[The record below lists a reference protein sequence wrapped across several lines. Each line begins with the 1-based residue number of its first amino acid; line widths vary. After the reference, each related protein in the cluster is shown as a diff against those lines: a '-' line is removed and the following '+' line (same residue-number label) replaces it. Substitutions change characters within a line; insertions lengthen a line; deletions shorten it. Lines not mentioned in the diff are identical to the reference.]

1 MKLKT
6 ILLSCF
12 VANLLTLN
20 AHNNPSDSLPSYEQ
34 NIDIETIDSLTNLWY
49 TKQVSEGNELSF
61 IVEDFEDSVNFV
73 PDYPDSVYIKR
84 LDNLPLVMEMSY
96 NKIVRNYIH
105 MYTRKKKKLVEVM
118 LGLSEYYFPIFEEL
132 LDANNMPVELKYLAV
147 IESALNPNAVSRVG
161 ATGIWQFMYYT
172 GKLYKL
178 EINSLV
184 DERRDP
190 IKATYAAIN
199 FMSDLYDIYEDWI
212 LVIAAYNCGPANVN
226 KAIRRSGG
234 KKDYWQIYYHLP
246 RETRGYVPAFIAAT
260 YTMNYYKYH
269 NISVKKS
276 EMPVLC
282 DTLTIDKKLHLEQI
296 AAFTDLSLSELRMLN
311 PQYRRDIIPG
321 NTKPYTL
328 RLPYKDVDVFISN
341 QDTIFRHKDS
351 IYFNPATMAKAPI
364 YNTYRPSAPTKNHK
378 KLIYK
383 VKSGDNL
390 GYIADWYDVKT
401 TNLRYWN
408 GLRGNRI
415 RAGQKLAVYVHKS
428 KVSKYKNI
436 NTMTFAQKQGKQGKK
451 VSESTKKA
459 PTVKLKEGEYEWYTV
474 KRGDTLW
481 DIAKLFP
488 GVSDTEIM
496 QWNGLSDASKISI
509 GQKLKIKN

>member
-1 MKLKT
+1 MKIKNFLLT
-6 ILLSCF
+6 CNLLCGLLLS
-12 VANLLTLN
+12 
-20 AHNNPSDSLPSYEQ
+20 AHHSPHDSIPNSSKE
-34 NIDIETIDSLTNLWY
+34 IDIENIDSLTHLWY
-49 TKQVSEGNELSF
+49 NKQISNGNEESF
-61 IVEDFEDSVNFV
+61 TMENVEDSTNFI
-73 PDYPDSVYIKR
+73 PDYPDSVYVQR
-84 LDNLPLVMEMSY
+84 LKDLPLVMEISY
-96 NKIVRNYIH
+96 NKIVSNYIH
-105 MYTRKKKKLVEVM
+105 MYTHKKRKLVEVM
-118 LGLSEYYFPIFEEL
+118 LGLSDYYFPIFEQL

-178 EINSLV
+178 EINSLI

-199 FMSDLYDIYEDWI
+199 FMSDLYDIYDDWI

-260 YTMNYYKYH
+260 YVMNYYKYH
-269 NISVKKS
+269 NIIPKKS
-276 EMPVLC
+276 DLPILC
-282 DTLTIDKKLHLEQI
+282 DTISITQQLHLEQV
-296 AAFTDLSLSELRMLN
+296 AAFTKLSLNELRMLN

-321 NTKPYTL
+321 NVKTYSL
-328 RLPYKDVDVFISN
+328 RLPYKEINTFIDF
-341 QDTIFRHKDS
+341 QDTIFKYKDS
-351 IYFNPATMAKAPI
+351 VYFNPEAIAKAPI
-364 YNTYRPSAPTKNHK
+364 YNTYKPSAPTKNHI
-378 KLIYK
+378 KLIYT

-390 GYIADWYDVKT
+390 GYIAEWYKVKT
-401 TNLRYWN
+401 SNLRYWN
-408 GLRGNRI
+408 SLKGSRI
-415 RAGQKLAVYVHKS
+415 RAGQKLSIYIHKS
-428 KVSKYKNI
+428 KVDKFRSI
-436 NTMTFAQKQGKQGKK
+436 NKMTFAEKQASIGKK
-451 VSESTKKA
+451 V
-459 PTVKLKEGEYEWYTV
+459 TVTNMPKIVLKEGEYEWYTV

-488 GVSDTEIM
+488 GVSETEIM
-496 QWNGLSDASKISI
+496 EWNGISDASKISV